1 MKIFQAQIFQRIISI
16 RWLKAGAILFYCWL
30 LIKINHPVLKACFCF
45 SVLGTKI
52 IFTLTVNI
60 SQLLLSLKRFCLS
73 KTCIIVTQTSSYN
86 CKHTNPK
93 LKVHYSHNRRQV
105 EAFHN
110 DTEFPFWSSFYFG
123 LRSAGKQIP

>member
-1 MKIFQAQIFQRIISI
+1 MNGTKLKFTFQAQIFQRITSI
-16 RWLKAGAILFYCWL
+16 RWLKAVAVLFYCWL
-30 LIKINHPVLKACFCF
+30 LIKINHPVLKTCFCF
-45 SVLGTKI
+45 FVLGTKI

-60 SQLLLSLKRFCLS
+60 SQLLLSLNNFCLS
-73 KTCIIVTQTSSYN
+73 KPCIIGTQTSSCN

-110 DTEFPFWSSFYFG
+110 DTEFPF
-123 LRSAGKQIP
+123 